1 MKSQERD
8 KGGWRRREAELPGK
22 AGPRPASVLT
32 TLFTVTELMVQFQ
45 PLLCSSF
52 FLFQSF
58 HISLGYLW
66 TFLGRKHAKG
76 NEVKSFYPSA
86 HQPVWIKI
94 SQWRSWKCKS
104 KSEYLYSWWTEYLST
119 LLPIS
124 MQLIE
129 ESRVFKY
136 FLYLDSG
143 SGVTNGARLSH
154 PLGEMYSSW
163 AVFLSLRAKG
173 RELMKIRGYS
183 WDFPGDPV
191 VKTPSSQ
198 CRVEGYKFDS

>member
-1 MKSQERD
+1 MHIHNQLSEFCF
-8 KGGWRRREAELPGK
+8 
-22 AGPRPASVLT
+22 
-32 TLFTVTELMVQFQ
+32 LFLFFLFH
-45 PLLCSSF
+45 LLCSSF
-52 FLFQSF
+52 FLLQSF
-58 HISLGYLW
+58 HTSLGYLW

-104 KSEYLYSWWTEYLST
+104 KSEYLYSWWMEYLST
-119 LLPIS
+119 LLTIS
-124 MQLIE
+124 MKLIK

-136 FLYLDSG
+136 FLYLGSG

-163 AVFLSLRAKG
+163 AVFL
-173 RELMKIRGYS
+173 
-183 WDFPGDPV
+183 
-191 VKTPSSQ
+191 
-198 CRVEGYKFDS
+198 

>member
-1 MKSQERD
+1 
-8 KGGWRRREAELPGK
+8 
-22 AGPRPASVLT
+22 
-32 TLFTVTELMVQFQ
+32 
-45 PLLCSSF
+45 
-52 FLFQSF
+52 
-58 HISLGYLW
+58 
-66 TFLGRKHAKG
+66 
-76 NEVKSFYPSA
+76 
-86 HQPVWIKI
+86 
-94 SQWRSWKCKS
+94 
-104 KSEYLYSWWTEYLST
+104 
-119 LLPIS
+119 

-183 WDFPGDPV
+183 WDFPGGPV